1 MRLFSIFAIE
11 MEDLNLDIFNLLDSQ
26 PMPSRGSLLVA
37 KPTVE
42 DFCFKRSV
50 TLIVDND
57 DEEGTMGLIVNRPT
71 LITLENVMPEV
82 EGASRVPLYL
92 GGPVGTNQL
101 FFIHT
106 LGPEVI
112 PQSEQVVPGVYLGGD
127 FEAVKIY
134 LASDG
139 PLEGKMKFMIGYS
152 GWSAGQLND
161 ELKRHDWA
169 VLKDNAAQLIFNHQ
183 DQELW
188 ERAVASFGEHYSM
201 WRNWPDDVKMN

>member
-1 MRLFSIFAIE
+1 MRLLTNFAIK
-11 MEDLNLDIFNLLDSQ
+11 MDDLNLDIFNLLDTQ
-26 PMPSRGSLLVA
+26 PTPARGSLLVA

-57 DEEGTMGLIVNRPT
+57 HEEGTMGLIVNRPT

-82 EGASRVPLYL
+82 EGAGRVPLYL

-106 LGPEVI
+106 LGAEVI
-112 PQSEQVVPGVYLGGD
+112 PQSEQIVPGVFLGGD
-127 FEAVKIY
+127 FEAIKMY
-134 LASDG
+134 LASEEPLDG
-139 PLEGKMKFMIGYS
+139 KIKFMIGYS
-152 GWSAGQLND
+152 GWSAGQLDD

-169 VLKDNAAQLIFNHQ
+169 VLKSHAASLIFDFQ
-183 DQELW
+183 DQDVW
-188 ERAVASFGEHYSM
+188 DKAVASFGEQYRM
-201 WRNWPDDVKMN
+201 WRNWPDDVTMN

>member
-1 MRLFSIFAIE
+1 

-26 PMPSRGSLLVA
+26 PTPSRGSLLVA

-50 TLIVDND
+50 TIIVDND
-57 DEEGTMGLIVNRPT
+57 NEEGTMGLIVNRPT

-82 EGASRVPLYL
+82 EGADRVPLYL

-106 LGPEVI
+106 LGPEII
-112 PQSEQVVPGVYLGGD
+112 PQSEKVVPGVYLGGD
-127 FEAVKIY
+127 FDAIKMY
-134 LASDG
+134 LASNETV
-139 PLEGKMKFMIGYS
+139 EGKMKFMIGYS
-152 GWSAGQLND
+152 GWSAGQLDN

-169 VLKDNAAQLIFNHQ
+169 VLKDNVAQLIFNHE
-183 DQELW
+183 DQEIW
-188 ERAVASFGEHYSM
+188 EHAVASFGEHYRM
-201 WRNWPDDVKMN
+201 WRNWPDDVTMN